1 MDELFSAYDAAKNRG
16 IRGDFIDRLHSRY
29 TIVYLLVILIVIVSK
44 QYNDNGAI
52 SCWLPTQFS
61 DEQVIFHFLN
71 SFKNFH

>member
-29 TIVYLLVILIVIVSK
+29 TIYYLLVILILIVSK
-44 QYNDNGAI
+44 QYSDDGAI

-61 DEQVIFHFLN
+61 DEQVINNYLYLN
-71 SFKNFH
+71 L